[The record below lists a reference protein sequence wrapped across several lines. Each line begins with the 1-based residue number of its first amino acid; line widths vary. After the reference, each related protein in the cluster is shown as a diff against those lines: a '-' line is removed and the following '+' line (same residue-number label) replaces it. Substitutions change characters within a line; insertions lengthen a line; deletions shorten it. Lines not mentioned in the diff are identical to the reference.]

1 MARAFRFQL
10 LKSLAAGSLLTPPR
24 RCRSIHTCEAV
35 RCSNFFP
42 WLSSFSSSAH
52 LPNSRNGLFVRL
64 PCAGS
69 FSFGRSDS
77 MVRSYSSGAAAPG
90 GEDDKWNVNEW
101 VDSSKEAAKSL
112 VDVMGKAKEQL
123 YEFASHS
130 RQLIDSS
137 PFLGDVAVPV
147 GGTGIATALAWFIM
161 PRILRRLHHYSV
173 RGSASL
179 LPMKVV
185 EIPYEKSFWGAL
197 EDPVRYLVTFLAFS
211 QLAVKVAPTT
221 FASDHIFQAWR
232 GAFSVS
238 VVWFLYRWK
247 SNVFDRIIAS
257 EGITVLDRERLRV
270 FDRLSSA
277 ALLVLGLM
285 GTAEA
290 CGVAVQSIL
299 TIGGIGGVATAFA
312 ARDIL
317 GNVLTGLSM
326 QFWNP
331 FSIGDSIK
339 AGSIEGRVMEIG
351 LTTTT
356 LLNPEKFLVLVPNSL
371 FSSQVIVNKSRAHLS
386 AIMTK
391 IPVRADDVEKLPNI
405 SEDIKSMLRSLP
417 KVNLDGD
424 PPYCF
429 LSQIESSY
437 AELTIGC
444 TVKDVRK
451 HELYSIKQD
460 ILLQSVQII
469 RRLGADLGSTR
480 EGWNCP

>member
-10 LKSLAAGSLLTPPR
+10 LKSLAAASPLTPLRPY
-24 RCRSIHTCEAV
+24 RSIHTLGAV
-35 RCSNFFP
+35 RCASLLP
-42 WLSSFSSSAH
+42 WSSSLSSVAH
-52 LPNSRNGLFVRL
+52 PPRSRNDLFARL
-64 PCAGS
+64 PYAGS
-69 FSFGRSDS
+69 LCFGRSDA
-77 MVRSYSSGAAAPG
+77 VLRSYSSEASPG
-90 GEDDKWNVNEW
+90 GEDDKWNISEW
-101 VDSSKEAAKSL
+101 IDSSKEAAKSL
-112 VDVMGKAKEQL
+112 ADVIGKAREQF

-130 RQLIDSS
+130 QQLINSS
-137 PFLGDVAVPV
+137 PFLSDVAVPV
-147 GGTGIATALAWFIM
+147 GGTGIATAVAWFIM
-161 PRILRRLHHYSV
+161 PRILRRLHNYSF
-173 RGSASL
+173 RGRASL
-179 LPMKVV
+179 LSMKVE

-197 EDPVRYLVTFLAFS
+197 EDPVRYLVTFAAFT
-211 QLAVKVAPTT
+211 QLAVKIAPTT
-221 FASDHIFQAWR
+221 FASEHVFQVWR
-232 GAFSVS
+232 GAFAVS
-238 VVWFLYRWK
+238 IVWFLYRWK

-257 EGITVLDRERLRV
+257 EGITVPDRDRLRV

-351 LTTTT
+351 LTTTS

-391 IPVRADDVEKLPNI
+391 VPVRANDIEKVPNI
-405 SEDIKSMLRSLP
+405 SEDIKSMLKSLS
-417 KVNLDGD
+417 KVDLEADL
-424 PPYCF
+424 PYCF
-429 LSQIESSY
+429 LSQIEDSY

-469 RRLGADLGSTR
+469 KRHGADLGSTR
-480 EGWNCP
+480 EGCNYP